1 MPEFDAVLC
10 GYDPRARDRFVS
22 SADNEVLWHRANGYL
37 LAPVLVDGRVG
48 GYWRLQ
54 GTGRTK
60 ALDVSLFRGA
70 RRPRKAELDAPAA
83 SLSDALDITA
93 QLGHPDPPLTK
104 EARMPTPDPAAARE
118 VGLVRR

>member
-22 SADNEVLWHRANGYL
+22 SAANEVLWHRANGYM

-48 GYWRLQ
+48 GYWRLE

-60 ALDVSLFRGA
+60 ALEVSLFPGA
-70 RRPRKAELDAPAA
+70 RRHARPSSPPGGGLPAALDVPSASAGVTRLDAGAGDGTG
-83 SLSDALDITA
+83 SM
-93 QLGHPDPPLTK
+93 PP
-104 EARMPTPDPAAARE
+104 PTP
-118 VGLVRR
+118 